1 MRNSG
6 AVRDGRYRNKTPARR
21 PAFRKLRYRLILVA
35 VVVAKVLAIII
46 MVMIPAMFSADVV
59 AVNPL
64 MVVVGP
70 MPLHPNHFIVARPI
84 ACAVAVIRPVTD
96 LNAKALGSR
105 GGRK

>member
-1 MRNSG
+1 MNIE
-6 AVRDGRYRNKTPARR
+6 V
-21 PAFRKLRYRLILVA
+21 F
-35 VVVAKVLAIII
+35 I
-46 MVMIPAMFSADVV
+46 MVMIPTMFSADVV

-70 MPLHPNHFIVARPI
+70 MPLHPNHFIIARPI

-96 LNAKALGSR
+96 LNAKALRSR